1 MLKKK
6 ELIAKHFLRVHVNR
20 KNYKGRKEASIEEE
34 KGKMGEESTHFT
46 DEDPNKLPAL
56 PSRPHLASVSCL

>member
-1 MLKKK
+1 MLKRK

-20 KNYKGRKEASIEEE
+20 RKYTGRNEASIEEE

-46 DEDPNKLPAL
+46 DEDPSKLPASL
-56 PSRPHLASVSCL
+56 QDHS